1 MLFLGV
7 DGGQSST
14 KAVIADETGMI
25 LCRGSAGPCNHVAS
39 REEGQQKLAATVREC
54 VEAALKSIGFSFDET
69 VFESACF
76 GMSGGPDDK
85 VEILRR
91 VLRCGHLT
99 VTHDGAIA
107 LMGAT
112 AGRPGVIVI
121 GGTGSFA
128 FGRNSEGKEA
138 RAGGWGYIFGDEGGA
153 FDIVRQATRAMLRE
167 HEGHGAKTD
176 LTRLLLPAASADD
189 ANQMLHA
196 FYTSAWPRSRVAAL
210 ATHVDAAAQRGDEVA
225 LEILRT
231 AGRQLAQLA
240 TSLEQRIFQTADL
253 VPVAAIGGVF
263 RSQVISASF
272 RDACS
277 SSRKLQS
284 IRAAFAPDAG
294 ALLEAFRIAGVVVA
308 LREQTEGTC

>member
-14 KAVIADETGMI
+14 KAIIADETGLI
-25 LCRGSAGPCNHVAS
+25 LGRGLAGPCNHVAS
-39 REEGQQKLAATVREC
+39 REEGRQKLAGTVREC
-54 VEAALKSIGFSFDET
+54 VESALQALGCSFGEA

-76 GMSGGPDDK
+76 GMSGGPEDK
-85 VEILRR
+85 LEILQQ
-91 VLRCGHLT
+91 VLRSEHLT

-112 AGRPGVIVI
+112 AGRPGIIVI

-128 FGRNSEGKEA
+128 FGRNGEGRDA

-167 HEGHGAKTD
+167 HEGHGVKTD
-176 LTRLLLPAASADD
+176 LTRLLLPAVGVDD

-196 FYTSAWPRSRVAAL
+196 FYTSTWPRSRVASL
-210 ATHVDAAAQRGDEVA
+210 ASHVDAAAQRGDAVA
-225 LEILRT
+225 LEILKT

-240 TSLEQRIFQTADL
+240 ISIQERIFQTADL
-253 VPVAAIGGVF
+253 VPVAAIGGAF
-263 RSQVISASF
+263 RSQLVSASF
-272 RDACS
+272 RDAS
-277 SSRKLQS
+277 GLNSKLQA
-284 IRAAFAPDAG
+284 IRPAYAPDVG
-294 ALLEAFRIAGVVVA
+294 ALLEAFSVAGRTVT
-308 LREQTEGTC
+308 LHESTERTC